1 MNQTD
6 LVLQKSLTNRLE
18 KLKKNALK
26 LGLLNPENKNNILLK
41 LEQLLEQN
49 AEKLFSYN
57 MQDCELFKK
66 NPHFTQA
73 LLDRL
78 TLTPQ
83 RLKGILESL
92 RQVREQKDLVGEV
105 FDRRELANG
114 LIAERVR
121 APLGTIFMIFESRPN
136 VVIEAFSLALKSG
149 NALILKGGKESSFT
163 VEFMYGLI
171 NEALGNY
178 ADSFWGLENHDLT
191 ISRQVTD
198 FLIRQDQFID
208 VLIPRGGEALIEY
221 VKNNSRIPLIK
232 NDRGLCHVYIGSD
245 ANYKMSEE
253 IVINSKTQRP
263 SVCNAM
269 ETLLVDKNW
278 STENFKN
285 LIHALQKAKVSIM
298 ACEKTVQKYPELKLE
313 KANAESFRTEYLDLV
328 MNLKIVENVEEAI
341 EHISEY
347 GSHHSEAIIT
357 ENKLHALHF
366 QKMVDAAAVYWN
378 ASTRFTDGFELGL
391 GGEMGISTQKLHVR
405 GPVGLE
411 HLTCLKWC
419 ITGTGQIRK

>member
-1 MNQTD
+1 
-6 LVLQKSLTNRLE
+6 
-18 KLKKNALK
+18 
-26 LGLLNPENKNNILLK
+26 
-41 LEQLLEQN
+41 
-49 AEKLFSYN
+49 
-57 MQDCELFKK
+57 
-66 NPHFTQA
+66 
-73 LLDRL
+73 
-78 TLTPQ
+78 
-83 RLKGILESL
+83 
-92 RQVREQKDLVGEV
+92 
-105 FDRRELANG
+105 
-114 LIAERVR
+114 
-121 APLGTIFMIFESRPN
+121 
-136 VVIEAFSLALKSG
+136 
-149 NALILKGGKESSFT
+149 
-163 VEFMYGLI
+163 MYGLI